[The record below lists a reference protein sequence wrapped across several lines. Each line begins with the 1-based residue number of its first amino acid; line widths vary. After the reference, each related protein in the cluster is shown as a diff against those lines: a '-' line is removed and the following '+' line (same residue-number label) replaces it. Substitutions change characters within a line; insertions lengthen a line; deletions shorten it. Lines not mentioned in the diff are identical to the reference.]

1 MRNIGILG
9 STGSIGV
16 QALDVIRN
24 NREKFNVKVLATN
37 QNIDLLVKQAEE
49 FRPELLVVG
58 KEELFDKLEQN
69 TSHLNLRV
77 EKGEKGLKLAS
88 SFADLDLLLI
98 SLVGF
103 SGVLPTLNA
112 VKNKIDVALA
122 NKEALVVAGSLL
134 KKASELSGSE
144 IIPVDSEHSAIF
156 QSLLGENINK
166 VKRLFLTASG
176 GPFFGK
182 DKSQLEN
189 VAPEDALKHPNWD
202 MGSKITID
210 SATMMNKG
218 LEVIEAYWLFDL
230 PYDQIEVLVHPQS
243 IVHSLVEFVD
253 GTYKAELGTA
263 DMRRP
268 IQFALTYPD
277 RTNKT
282 FSSLDLV
289 GKKLEFHNPDPE
301 NFPCLSL
308 AYEAGISGGSMP
320 CVMNAVNEVAV
331 EYFLKN
337 KIKFLHIPEII
348 QKIMNKHKLIET
360 PSIEELY
367 EIDEWSR
374 EKAMLEIKNLPV
386 R

>member
-1 MRNIGILG
+1 MKNIGILG

-24 NREKFNVKVLATN
+24 NKEKFNVRVLATN

-49 FRPELLVVG
+49 FKPELLVVG
-58 KEELFDKLEQN
+58 KEELFDKLEHN

-77 EKGEKGLKLAS
+77 EKGEEGLELAS
-88 SFADLDLLLI
+88 SFTNLDLLLI

-134 KKASELSGSE
+134 KKASELSGSK

-182 DKSQLEN
+182 NKSQLEN
-189 VAPEDALKHPNWD
+189 VAPGDALKHPNWD

-230 PYDQIEVLVHPQS
+230 PYDQIKVLIHPQS
-243 IVHSLVEFVD
+243 IVHSMVEFVD

-277 RTNKT
+277 RTNKA

-289 GKKLEFHNPDPE
+289 DKKLEFHDPDLK

-308 AYEAGISGGSMP
+308 AYEAGTSGGSMP

-348 QKIMNKHKLIET
+348 QKIMNKHELIET